1 MGTIKTT
8 NIEPIADNGTVTLGS
23 SGDTFTMPSGATLDL
38 SNATQTGVG
47 GVNTPSF
54 FAYRGGSVQN
64 FSQNTATKIQF
75 NTELYDTDN
84 CYDNSTNYRFTPTT
98 AGKYYISAGA
108 YIDGTTTSSPTGLKL
123 YKNGSFYHSAFIY
136 SGGLAGGHHIHN
148 IVDFNGSSDYAEIF
162 VESGNS
168 SPFINYQPGSTLSTF
183 FCAYKIIE

>member
-1 MGTIKTT
+1 MSDIFVDNIKHQSSQGSGTI
-8 NIEPIADNGTVTLGS
+8 TLGA
-23 SGDTFTMPSGATLDL
+23 SGEKIDLGAT
-38 SNATQTGVG
+38 AG
-47 GVNTPSF
+47 GTLTNRPSF
-54 FAYRGGSVQN
+54 FAYRTGSTQT

-75 NTELYDTDN
+75 NTELYDTDS
-84 CYDNSTNYRFTPTT
+84 CYDNSTNYRFTPTV

-108 YIDGTTTSSPTGLKL
+108 YIDGTSTASPTGLKL
-123 YKNGSFYHSAFIY
+123 YKNGSFYHSGFIY

-183 FCAYKIIE
+183 FCAYKIIGA

>member
-1 MGTIKTT
+1 MADGTLKVGTITT
-8 NIEPIADNGTVTLGS
+8 SSGSGTITLGQ
-23 SGDTFTMPSGATLDL
+23 SGETLALGSGVTSKFNQPA
-38 SNATQTGVG
+38 
-47 GVNTPSF
+47 F
-54 FAYRGGSVQN
+54 FAYRSGSNQS
-64 FSQNTATKIQF
+64 FSQNTDTKIQF

-108 YIDGTTTSSPTGLKL
+108 YIDGTSTASPTGLKL

-183 FCAYKIIE
+183 FCAYKIIGA